1 MEKFINTKKEQFLGF
16 DFLKNHTLPSRDV
29 FDYRVHKKEY
39 SEYFAQYGFQVSM
52 VYADFYS
59 RMWCSD
65 YNDRYMSDDV
75 YYYYVIPCL
84 NRFDFINS
92 YMDKN
97 GYDRLFPDI
106 KKPSILMKNI
116 NGRFFSPDDMPISTE
131 EAVKLV
137 LATDLDCII
146 KPSIDSGS
154 GKNVKLVRKEEID
167 TAKVKDL
174 FETYKWDFNIQKR
187 LEQSATLKKQNESS
201 LNTLRIY
208 TYRTL
213 AGEYVLLVSVVRFG
227 GKGAF
232 NDNASTGGGFCHV
245 YDDGSLDQRVL
256 RYHTLDKP
264 TLKEFLGFESLT
276 IPNYDRVMKF
286 VFDLHRR
293 LPYFDLVGWDIALDV
308 NNEPVFIEMNLTAES
323 GFAQM
328 NGGPLFGKYLDEVME
343 RVSKVHK
350 DYRNSVEMKFE
361 NGSRLMMKV

>member
-146 KPSIDSGS
+146 KPSISDDVSPAAITNS
-154 GKNVKLVRKEEID
+154 KNQV
-167 TAKVKDL
+167 
-174 FETYKWDFNIQKR
+174 F
-187 LEQSATLKKQNESS
+187 LE
-201 LNTLRIY
+201 
-208 TYRTL
+208 
-213 AGEYVLLVSVVRFG
+213 
-227 GKGAF
+227 
-232 NDNASTGGGFCHV
+232 
-245 YDDGSLDQRVL
+245 RVL
-256 RYHTLDKP
+256 
-264 TLKEFLGFESLT
+264 E
-276 IPNYDRVMKF
+276 
-286 VFDLHRR
+286 
-293 LPYFDLVGWDIALDV
+293 
-308 NNEPVFIEMNLTAES
+308 
-323 GFAQM
+323 
-328 NGGPLFGKYLDEVME
+328 
-343 RVSKVHK
+343 KVHK
-350 DYRNSVEMKFE
+350 AKEVADIVVAYPHVGGQYNPSPGFYTRFIIDSLKEAGADIIVANHPHTSLRCERLDNGVFCAYALGNLAFTPDVGFFLDNVLAEFGIVLHSYWDESTKRLIKLTFNVTRCMIGEDGITRVVEVSELYNRLTNKSE
-361 NGSRLMMKV
+361 RERLMIDNESVVNRFAGWAKSFEPYKEYVIF

>member
-146 KPSIDSGS
+146 KPSIFLMMSH
-154 GKNVKLVRKEEID
+154 L
-167 TAKVKDL
+167 L
-174 FETYKWDFNIQKR
+174 LLPIQKIKFFLKGFLKR
-187 LEQSATLKKQNESS
+187 FIKQKKWQILSWLILMLEDNIIHLQVS
-201 LNTLRIY
+201 IPD
-208 TYRTL
+208 
-213 AGEYVLLVSVVRFG
+213 LLLIV
-227 GKGAF
+227 
-232 NDNASTGGGFCHV
+232 
-245 YDDGSLDQRVL
+245 
-256 RYHTLDKP
+256 
-264 TLKEFLGFESLT
+264 
-276 IPNYDRVMKF
+276 
-286 VFDLHRR
+286 
-293 LPYFDLVGWDIALDV
+293 
-308 NNEPVFIEMNLTAES
+308 
-323 GFAQM
+323 
-328 NGGPLFGKYLDEVME
+328 
-343 RVSKVHK
+343 
-350 DYRNSVEMKFE
+350 
-361 NGSRLMMKV
+361 